1 MRWRSG
7 WWPSSS
13 AIAPTAL
20 KNPMAAAQ
28 FFATHS
34 RPVVPRHAVR
44 TARPMVRGLLRG
56 VRTAAHQLPCASG
69 TYAKQETGTRSP
81 YVKYGGPRTYVSAQR
96 TTDHRFVARE
106 SPSRDG
112 REPIMER
119 LRRAETRL
127 RLVAVVMHSFELGW
141 AEWIAHWQRQ
151 QRGVLAAAT
160 ADLACQQ

>member
-1 MRWRSG
+1 M
-7 WWPSSS
+7 
-13 AIAPTAL
+13 L
-20 KNPMAAAQ
+20 
-28 FFATHS
+28 
-34 RPVVPRHAVR
+34 
-44 TARPMVRGLLRG
+44 VRGLLRG

-127 RLVAVVMHSFELGW
+127 RLVAVVVHSFELGW

-151 QRGVLAAAT
+151 QRSVLAAAT